1 MKKIIVLITSIMLYS
16 CGSNTTI
23 VNSWRDPEVSVPS
36 ESFKKVVV
44 VALVKDEASRRI
56 TENQIASIDP
66 NNFHVSYPFLNKST
80 ESLTKE
86 QKLTIL
92 KDENVD
98 AIISMRLVSKEK
110 ETNYVPGTNT
120 TMYYGSMYG
129 PYGGMYGGMYGNM
142 FGGWYGSYSANFYDP
157 GYYQEST
164 YYLVE
169 TNVFSL
175 TKNKL
180 IWTGTTK
187 SVDVTDLSST
197 VSNIITEVMAQMKKD
212 GFIAPTKK

>member
-1 MKKIIVLITSIMLYS
+1 
-16 CGSNTTI
+16 
-23 VNSWRDPEVSVPS
+23 
-36 ESFKKVVV
+36 
-44 VALVKDEASRRI
+44 
-56 TENQIASIDP
+56 
-66 NNFHVSYPFLNKST
+66 
-80 ESLTKE
+80 
-86 QKLTIL
+86 
-92 KDENVD
+92 
-98 AIISMRLVSKEK
+98 
-110 ETNYVPGTNT
+110 
-120 TMYYGSMYG
+120 
-129 PYGGMYGGMYGNM
+129 MYGNM

-212 GFIAPTKK
+212 GFIASTKK